1 MDLITAS
8 IMALA
13 IGLTVGFNIK
23 RLRKNQS
30 QIDSNSDI
38 GKETKSKLK
47 HENHNL
53 AIHFDTLEIRF

>member
-1 MDLITAS
+1 
-8 IMALA
+8 MALA